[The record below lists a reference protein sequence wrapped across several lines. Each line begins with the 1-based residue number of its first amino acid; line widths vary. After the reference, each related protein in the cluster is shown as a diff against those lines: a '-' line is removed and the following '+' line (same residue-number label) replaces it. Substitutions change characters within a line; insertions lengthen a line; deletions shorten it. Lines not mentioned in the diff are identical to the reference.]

1 MKVKRLNPPSH
12 LLRTFST
19 VVRFGGVSKAAA
31 DLEITQGAVT
41 KQIQELERWLE
52 VQLFV
57 HKGKKLELTEAG
69 ARYESTVR
77 PLLAQLESATL
88 SLISQSVDG
97 DALHLSV
104 MPTFNAKWLIP
115 RLPDF
120 KHHHPEVHIN
130 FVQYVRGLDY
140 LDSAIDASI
149 LFGDGKW
156 PGANALYLEG
166 RDVVLVASASARS
179 TIQRAEDVRGF
190 ELLRHVTAPS
200 HWPRWQ
206 EAQQIPRLQTL
217 TGPQFD
223 NYHSMIQAVVSG
235 LGIALIP
242 KCLVEDELSTGTLVM
257 PLGDQSG
264 SRLESEMGYWFCFD
278 RQRKPGTSLI
288 LFRNWLAS
296 QVELH

>member
-1 MKVKRLNPPSH
+1 MKVRRLNPPSH
-12 LLRTFST
+12 LLRAFST

-31 DLEITQGAVT
+31 DLGITQGAVT

-57 HKGKKLELTEAG
+57 RQGKKLELTTAG
-69 ARYESTVR
+69 ARYESAIR
-77 PLLAQLESATL
+77 PLLEQLESATL

-120 KHHHPEVHIN
+120 KYQHPEVHIN
-130 FVQYVRGLDY
+130 FVQYVNGFDY
-140 LDSAIDASI
+140 RDSAIDASI

-156 PGANALYLEG
+156 LGANALYLEG
-166 RDVVLVASASARS
+166 KEVVLVAPASARLD
-179 TIQRAEDVRGF
+179 IKQAEDVRRF

-200 HWPRWQ
+200 HWPKWA
-206 EAQQIPRLQTL
+206 EAQQLHLFESL

-242 KCLVEDELSTGTLVM
+242 KCLVEDELATGTLITPLEM
-257 PLGDQSG
+257 PAGG
-264 SRLESEMGYWFCFD
+264 RLESELGYWLCFD
-278 RQRKPGTSLI
+278 AQKKPRRSLM
-288 LFRNWLAS
+288 LFRDWLAS

>member
-1 MKVKRLNPPSH
+1 MKVRRLNPPSH
-12 LLRTFST
+12 LLRAFST
-19 VVRFGGVSKAAA
+19 VVRFGGVSKAAV
-31 DLEITQGAVT
+31 DLEITQGGVT

-52 VQLFV
+52 TPLFV
-57 HKGKKLELTEAG
+57 RNGRKLELTEAG
-69 ARYESTVR
+69 ARYESAIR
-77 PLLAQLESATL
+77 PLLEQLESATL
-88 SLISQSVDG
+88 SLISHSVNG

-120 KHHHPEVHIN
+120 KHQHPEIHVN
-130 FVQYVRGLDY
+130 FVPYVRGFDY
-140 LDSAIDASI
+140 RDLAIDASI

-166 RDVVLVASASARS
+166 REVVLVAPASARPALR
-179 TIQRAEDVRGF
+179 QAKDVRDF

-206 EAQQIPRLQTL
+206 ETQQLPRLHTL

-242 KCLVEDELSTGTLVM
+242 KCLVEDELSSGALIM
-257 PLGDQSG
+257 PLESPSG
-264 SRLESEMGYWFCFD
+264 GHLESELGYWLCVD
-278 RQRKPGTSLI
+278 AHRKPSQSLI